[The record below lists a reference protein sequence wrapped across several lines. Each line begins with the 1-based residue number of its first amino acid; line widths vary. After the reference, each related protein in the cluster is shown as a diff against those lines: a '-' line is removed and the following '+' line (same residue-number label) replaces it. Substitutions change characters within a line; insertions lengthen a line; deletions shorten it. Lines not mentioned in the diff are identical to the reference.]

1 MYIYKY
7 AYATSIALFRLLNCF
22 SDICVENM
30 GMMNGKI
37 RDDMLRASSFRDTAH
52 APQKARLGGSGSW
65 LPARDDVNQYL
76 QIDLLTPHYVTGLT
90 TQGRPAAVSF
100 VRTYR
105 ILYSNDGV
113 NWNVYRE
120 ERGVNKVS
128 CCCRCS
134 VLQLNTLGVT
144 RYMH

>member
-1 MYIYKY
+1 MHKY
-7 AYATSIALFRLLNCF
+7 AYATNIALFRLLNCF

-128 CCCRCS
+128 CCCCRCS

-144 RYMH
+144 